1 MLKPRDREILRWIEE
16 YELLTIRQAS
26 ILFFNG
32 SYEGAR
38 RRLFQLEHDFGKIK
52 SYKLKENDNKV
63 YYISKKSTYHNV
75 LCMDYVAELK
85 RNGCEI
91 IKIKR
96 QPHYMNNSI
105 IPDMYVV
112 FSYKG
117 QVYFTLL
124 ELDLYHST
132 SMTKFQRYE
141 ELYKSQELQ
150 KENYGQFP
158 ILVIAKDN
166 ITTKYNSN
174 NFDCIYTDLEYSTI
188 STLLL

>member
-1 MLKPRDREILRWIEE
+1 
-16 YELLTIRQAS
+16 
-26 ILFFNG
+26 
-32 SYEGAR
+32 
-38 RRLFQLEHDFGKIK
+38 
-52 SYKLKENDNKV
+52 
-63 YYISKKSTYHNV
+63 
-75 LCMDYVAELK
+75 MDYVAELK

-150 KENYGQFP
+150 KENYWQFP
-158 ILVIAKDN
+158 IHVIAKDN